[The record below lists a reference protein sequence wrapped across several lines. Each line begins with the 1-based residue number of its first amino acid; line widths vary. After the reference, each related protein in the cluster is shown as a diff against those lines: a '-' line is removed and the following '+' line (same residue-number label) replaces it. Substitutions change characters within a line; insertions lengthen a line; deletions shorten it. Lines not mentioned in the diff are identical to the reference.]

1 VSAARAIECLK
12 ASPLFKE
19 LGDSALAEL
28 SSICQERAAAPDS
41 VVISEGT
48 SGDVMYLIRSG
59 RVRVEKRTPYND
71 TYTVTFFGQDAGD
84 FFGELALLDREQRSA
99 SVVAETQCELLV
111 IDRRSFVAFGDRYP
125 GAGLVITR
133 RIARN
138 LADRLRRANEDT
150 VTLFTALV
158 HELEEKV

>member
-1 VSAARAIECLK
+1 MSAARAVECLRT
-12 ASPLFKE
+12 SPLFQGLDE
-19 LGDSALAEL
+19 SALAEL
-28 SSICQERAAAPDS
+28 SSICQERAAAPGS

-48 SGDVMYLIRSG
+48 SGDAMYLIRSG

-71 TYTVTFFGQDAGD
+71 TYTVTFLGHDTGG

-111 IDRRSFVAFGDRYP
+111 IDRGSFVAFGNRSP
-125 GAGLVITR
+125 EAGLVITR

-158 HELEEKV
+158 HELEERV